1 MNSTLSQITNE
12 NNNKINYFKLL
23 VKKNIINLS
32 CDIVE
37 DKIQPIFEV
46 QVLIDIYKN
55 KIKKLMYHFINTHL
69 PYYYETYRDVN
80 NYKLYDSY
88 LDYEIRNC
96 KAVNIFYFGRFSE
109 WNDIRWYMFNN
120 AYIFYKHYNIEP
132 DIKNFHKLDID
143 MCKTIN
149 KIEGIINKFSDTMG
163 KYDSNDDMVNNLS
176 KLDVMK
182 VDYRDNLEY
191 TLSNELEEKTFKIF
205 KKPVGDRLPAINP
218 KPYYQM
224 KEFIKEYVL
233 RKKTELENII
243 EEI

>member
-1 MNSTLSQITNE
+1 MVYAILACCVEE
-12 NNNKINYFKLL
+12 NYRHNIRKTFNNIKL
-23 VKKNIINLS
+23 N
-32 CDIVE
+32 
-37 DKIQPIFEV
+37 FEV
-46 QVLIDIYKN
+46 QRLINIYKN
-55 KIKKLMYHFINTHL
+55 DIKKMMYDFINKHL
-69 PYYYETYRDVN
+69 PYYYQTYRDEN

-88 LDYEIRNC
+88 LDYEIRHRR
-96 KAVNIFYFGRFSE
+96 AVNIFYIGRFND
-109 WNDIRWYMFNN
+109 WNAIRWYMMNN
-120 AYIFYKHYNIEP
+120 SGIFYKHYNIEP
-132 DIKNFHKLDID
+132 TMKNFDKLDID

-149 KIEGIINKFSDTMG
+149 KIEDIINEFSDTMG

-191 TLSNELEEKTFKIF
+191 TLSNEIEEKTFKIF
-205 KKPVGDRLPAINP
+205 KKPVGDRTPAINP

-243 EEI
+243 EKI